1 MSNNADRYASRKVRK
16 NKGNNRVAKQEQGV
30 VEILEETTSLG
41 RDYDTSWFK
50 PLPNQALAQSHISNP
65 EIDCVIIEGPAGTG
79 KSSTAI
85 AKALVELRKGN
96 FKHIVFCK
104 TPAEYGDDQI
114 GYLNGSCE
122 NKLEKHFEVMRNIFL
137 DFMDKVRL
145 KKDEERGIIKFT
157 IPNFLAGATLYDTLL
172 IIDETQTLSDTTLKL
187 VLERLGEGSKVFVL
201 GDGKQCYAAKKRKDG
216 FTDFINKVTNVD
228 ADGYRYSNEEIVA
241 YVKLTT
247 NDNMRSRFSKRVT
260 ELYD

>member
-1 MSNNADRYASRKVRK
+1 MSNNADRYANRKVRK
-16 NKGNNRVAKQEQGV
+16 NKVSSRTAKQIQGTT
-30 VEILEETTSLG
+30 EIVDESVSLG
-41 RDYDTSWFK
+41 RDYDVSWFN
-50 PLPNQALAQSHISNP
+50 PLPSQALAQSHISNP
-65 EIDCVIIEGPAGTG
+65 DIDCVIVDGPAGTG

-114 GYLNGSCE
+114 GFLSGNQVE
-122 NKLEKHFEVMRNIFL
+122 KLSAHFEVMRNIFL

-172 IIDETQTLSDTTLKL
+172 IVDETQTLSDSTLKL

-216 FTDFINKVTNVD
+216 FSNFINKVTNTD
-228 ADGYRYSNEEIVA
+228 AEGYRYSNEDLVA
-241 YVKLTT
+241 YVKLTS